1 MGRRKG
7 TKAIVFSSFLL
18 LGIVGERLEAEEAAK
33 TVPAQQ
39 FSQIQPPVQPSSPP
53 QQPSQSQSGQPSAQ
67 SVPGQRPAV
76 GTVLLKTDF
85 SQKEGLAEW
94 TGLDASKARWVQEEP
109 SGGCLLVEL
118 SAAEGRKS
126 WYVRRALPVEQIRGT
141 KLGVQCRIRADRVA
155 QPPQTWNGVK
165 CMVHTVSPTGPRWHH
180 PSQLW
185 GTFDWREVGFVAEI
199 PLDVQEAWLILGLE
213 NTHGRAWFDDLRVRV
228 VGHRR
233 RTPPKQPDTN
243 QSTKP
248 APGGPFL
255 AVTPGLAPGIR
266 LRGAMISPQVTE
278 EDLRV
283 LGGQWK
289 ANHVRWQLLWGGFP
303 HGPADR
309 ANVAEYEA
317 WLESALKHLDHL
329 LPVCRELGIKVC
341 IDMHTPPG
349 GRDPDGVYRMFRQK
363 EFQDAFMGL
372 WEKMARRYR
381 DQPAVW
387 GYDLVNEPT
396 EALTPEGLLDWQ
408 QLAERTAR
416 RIRQIDPVHAIIIE
430 PTPWGSPE
438 GLDWLEPV
446 DVPGVVYSVH
456 MYIPF
461 QFTHQGIHGNPAG
474 VAYPGFVAGRHW
486 DKQALREALQPVIQ
500 FQKDYQVP
508 IYIGEFSAIRW
519 APGKSAYN
527 YLRDV
532 IEIFEEYG
540 WHWAYHA
547 FREWDGWSVE
557 HGPDRND
564 RKPILRPTD
573 RQLLLRSWFEKNKP
587 ALP

>member
-1 MGRRKG
+1 MGRVKE
-7 TKAIVFSSFLL
+7 TKAIVFSFLL
-18 LGIVGERLEAEEAAK
+18 AIFVVGRLAAEEAAK
-33 TVPAQQ
+33 TTPPLTPAK
-39 FSQIQPPVQPSSPP
+39 IR
-53 QQPSQSQSGQPSAQ
+53 QSDQPSAQ
-67 SVPGQRPAV
+67 SPGGQSPAIGV
-76 GTVLLKTDF
+76 VLLKTDF
-85 SQKEGLAEW
+85 SKKEGLGEW
-94 TGLDASKARWVQEEP
+94 TGLEASKARWVQVDP
-109 SGGCLLVEL
+109 SGGCLMVEL
-118 SAAEGRKS
+118 PAAEGAKS

-141 KLGVQCRIRADRVA
+141 KLGVECRIRAEAVA

-165 CMVHTVSPTGPRWHH
+165 CMVHTVSPTGPQWRH

-185 GTFDWREVGFVAEI
+185 GTFDWCQVGFVAEI
-199 PLDVQEAWLILGLE
+199 PPDATEAWLILGLE

-233 RTPPKQPDTN
+233 RTPPKRPEITP
-243 QSTKP
+243 SAGSKP
-248 APGGPFL
+248 GQTAPML
-255 AVTPGLAPGIR
+255 TPGLPPGLR

-278 EDLRV
+278 EDFRV

-309 ANVAEYEA
+309 ADMPEYEA
-317 WLESALKHLDHL
+317 WLDSALKHLDQL

-349 GRDPDGVYRMFRQK
+349 GRDPDDVCRMFRQK
-363 EFQDAFMGL
+363 QFQEAFMRL

-381 DQPAVW
+381 DEPAVW
-387 GYDLVNEPT
+387 GYDLVNEPV
-396 EALTPEGLLDWQ
+396 EGLVPEGLLDWRG
-408 QLAERTAR
+408 LAEQTAR
-416 RIRQIDPVHAIIIE
+416 RIRAIDPHHAIIIE
-430 PTPWGSPE
+430 PAPWGSPE

-456 MYIPF
+456 MYTPF
-461 QFTHQGIHGNPAG
+461 QFTHQGIYGNPAG
-474 VAYPGFVAGRHW
+474 VTYPGVIAGRRW
-486 DKQALREALQPVIQ
+486 DKQALREAFQPVVQ
-500 FQKDYQVP
+500 FQKDYHAP

-532 IEIFEEYG
+532 IEIFEEHG

-557 HGPDRND
+557 HGPDPKD
-564 RKPILRPTD
+564 PKPTAQPTD
-573 RQLLLRSWFEKNKP
+573 RQLLLRQWFEKNQP
-587 ALP
+587 ASNK